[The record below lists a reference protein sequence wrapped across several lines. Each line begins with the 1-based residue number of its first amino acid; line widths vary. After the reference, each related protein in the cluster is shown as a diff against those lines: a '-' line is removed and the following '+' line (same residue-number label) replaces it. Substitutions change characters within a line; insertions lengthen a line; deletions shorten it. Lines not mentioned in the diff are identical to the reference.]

1 MRDSNELQSMNI
13 RLWSSELEKIDTK
26 KSKTKTLKNIS
37 LENKDQLDKELK
49 QIESDWKSKFSL
61 NQTEKS
67 IEQIT
72 SNPKRKE
79 TVAIQ
84 QSNPIQD
91 LKITNLSQAVTEQF
105 KKSIDIHKKPTELL
119 KLKEIFEFKFVKS
132 LDELTNEK
140 SDTLIEIDENSL
152 KQLLFVEYVLQR
164 LMDLFTK
171 KTKNFILERELE
183 DLAKLNQERERDE
196 YLKKCDEYVLKNNIL
211 FSDLT
216 NDSDM
221 GSLKINQKVVENDD
235 NGEAEMLAK
244 LQVFMDKDELNK
256 LSGVVSSNPNDQDF
270 NVNDFRKKPLPNY
283 KLLKEESLKNQLKVR
298 EFFMGATASKTPN
311 EENVEEIDYNQDSNV
326 FNQNLIFKLRNSTEE
341 IARILPTVDN
351 QSQIEIRRN
360 IFYEKL
366 VKK

>member
-1 MRDSNELQSMNI
+1 M
-13 RLWSSELEKIDTK
+13 
-26 KSKTKTLKNIS
+26 
-37 LENKDQLDKELK
+37 
-49 QIESDWKSKFSL
+49 
-61 NQTEKS
+61 
-67 IEQIT
+67 
-72 SNPKRKE
+72 
-79 TVAIQ
+79 
-84 QSNPIQD
+84 
-91 LKITNLSQAVTEQF
+91 
-105 KKSIDIHKKPTELL
+105 
-119 KLKEIFEFKFVKS
+119 
-132 LDELTNEK
+132 
-140 SDTLIEIDENSL
+140 IEIDENSL

-183 DLAKLNQERERDE
+183 DIVKLNQERERDE

-256 LSGVVSSNPNDQDF
+256 LSGVVSSNANDQDF
-270 NVNDFRKKPLPNY
+270 NVNDFHKKPLPNY

-298 EFFMGATASKTPN
+298 EFFMGATANKTPN

-326 FNQNLIFKLRNSTEE
+326 FNQNLIFKLKNSTEE